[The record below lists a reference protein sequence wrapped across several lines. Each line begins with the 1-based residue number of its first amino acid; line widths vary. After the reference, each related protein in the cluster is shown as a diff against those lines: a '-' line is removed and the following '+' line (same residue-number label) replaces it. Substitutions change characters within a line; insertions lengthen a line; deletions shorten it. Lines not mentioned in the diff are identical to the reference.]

1 MLEAVV
7 EDDRSHAELLYGQ
20 PRSVVTVRAD
30 QHRDA
35 RQPPREEKRLVARFL
50 GIEVDRRGVG
60 DDLDPARAAPVAAA
74 DDSWPVAGI
83 GEQPPEVAAELCG
96 ITDHERR
103 ADRLEHA
110 GGLAEVPDVRSD

>member
-1 MLEAVV
+1 SLRARHDDLEVLREGPMLEAVV

-50 GIEVDRRGVG
+50 GIEVDRRGVC
-60 DDLDPARAAPVAAA
+60 DDLDPARAAPLAA
-74 DDSWPVAGI
+74 DDDSRSGAVLR
-83 GEQPPEVAAELCG
+83 QPL
-96 ITDHERR
+96 
-103 ADRLEHA
+103 
-110 GGLAEVPDVRSD
+110 